1 MKAPRSLSPAPVR
14 PVALAVALMLA
25 GIVPLGSLGR
35 AAEVR
40 FDHDIRPIRFDH
52 DIRPIL
58 AEHCLECHGL
68 DAGSRQGDLRL
79 DTAEGAKPQAV
90 LPGRPDESEL
100 VRRILSTDPDL
111 RMPPPAKGPGLTAT
125 EIDTLRRWIAAG
137 APYEGHWAFAP
148 IRRPPVPATS
158 RPASTDIDR
167 FLASAREARGLAEP
181 PRIGRREL
189 IRRATFDLTGL
200 PPVWEE
206 VEAFETDISPESEAF
221 GRVVDRLLASP
232 RYGERW
238 GRHWLDIARYADTHG
253 GSAIGFTKFPFSYTY
268 RDYCVRSFNG
278 DVPWD
283 RFITEQVAAD
293 QMGLTANDPALAGLG
308 FLTIGMQF
316 RNRHDLLDDQID
328 VVSRGLMG
336 LTIACARC
344 HDHKYDPVTA
354 SDYYALAATLAPSQP
369 PELPPVI
376 GSPEETPA
384 LADYRRELQRR
395 QTIRDDMARDQIAVM
410 QGRLRMQV
418 GLYLR
423 ELAKGTP
430 EQDLTSAF
438 LSFRTDDV
446 RPHVLNRWRTYLATM
461 PADDPVF
468 GPWVRLRDLPA
479 ADVQPRCAEIVAA
492 LTAENG
498 DPAAAAAKNGLGE
511 ETPKWNPLVLAALS
525 ERNLATLADVADA
538 YGAVFATAQREW
550 LGGLAASA
558 EEGVGEG
565 IVTDEDPR
573 HVVVNSP
580 LRRQLRHHLFA
591 PGTPTA
597 VDDTLA
603 KTLLNRT
610 VQDTLSGK
618 AGAIHELHLG
628 APGSPPRA
636 MTLEE
641 RADAPATRL
650 LVRGNPLNRGPVV
663 EARFPVVL
671 SAPDAAPFPSGQRR
685 LGLAAALVSPGNPL
699 VRRVIVNWAWQHHF
713 GDGLVRTPD
722 DFGTRGRPPT
732 HPELLDYLAEAFRDD
747 GWSLKSLHRRIMLSD
762 AYRTAA
768 VESAVARQA
777 DPDDEL
783 LWRMPRRRLD
793 MESMRDAMLA
803 VSGELDPTPGGPPVD
818 LEATPIVPR
827 RTVYGFV
834 NRDILSPLAGTFD
847 GANPAACTA
856 RRPDTTIPQ
865 QALFALNSNFIQDR
879 AVAFA
884 AAGLRAAPADEAGR
898 VSWMVRRAFSR
909 SPSEA
914 ETAAAI
920 DFVHTQAASLES
932 GLAADVPW
940 QRLAHVLLAAN
951 EFHFVD

>member
-1 MKAPRSLSPAPVR
+1 M
-14 PVALAVALMLA
+14 
-25 GIVPLGSLGR
+25 
-35 AAEVR
+35 
-40 FDHDIRPIRFDH
+40 
-52 DIRPIL
+52 
-58 AEHCLECHGL
+58 
-68 DAGSRQGDLRL
+68 
-79 DTAEGAKPQAV
+79 
-90 LPGRPDESEL
+90 
-100 VRRILSTDPDL
+100 
-111 RMPPPAKGPGLTAT
+111 
-125 EIDTLRRWIAAG
+125 
-137 APYEGHWAFAP
+137 
-148 IRRPPVPATS
+148 
-158 RPASTDIDR
+158 
-167 FLASAREARGLAEP
+167 GLA
-181 PRIGRREL
+181 
-189 IRRATFDLTGL
+189 
-200 PPVWEE
+200 
-206 VEAFETDISPESEAF
+206 
-221 GRVVDRLLASP
+221 
-232 RYGERW
+232 
-238 GRHWLDIARYADTHG
+238 
-253 GSAIGFTKFPFSYTY
+253 
-268 RDYCVRSFNG
+268 
-278 DVPWD
+278 
-283 RFITEQVAAD
+283 
-293 QMGLTANDPALAGLG
+293 ANDPALAGLG

-410 QGRLRMQV
+410 QGRLQMQV

-479 ADVQPRCAEIVAA
+479 ADVQPRCVEIVAA

-498 DPAAAAAKNGLGE
+498 DPGAAAARNGLGE
-511 ETPKWNPLVLAALS
+511 ETPKWNPLVLASLA
-525 ERNLATLADVADA
+525 ERNPATLADVADV

-580 LRRQLRHHLFA
+580 IRRQLRHHLFA

-685 LGLAAALVSPGNPL
+685 LGLAAALVSPANPL

-713 GDGLVRTPD
+713 GEGLVRTPD

-732 HPELLDYLAEAFRDD
+732 HPELLDHLAETFRDD

-768 VESAVARQA
+768 VENAVARQA

-818 LEATPIVPR
+818 LAANPIVPR

-834 NRDILSPLAGTFD
+834 NRDILSPLSGTFD

-909 SPSEA
+909 SPSA
-914 ETAAAI
+914 VETAAAI

-932 GLAADVPW
+932 GLAAEIPW

>member
-1 MKAPRSLSPAPVR
+1 
-14 PVALAVALMLA
+14 MLA
-25 GIVPLGSLGR
+25 GIVAPGLIGG

-40 FDHDIRPIRFDH
+40 FDR

-79 DTAEGAKPQAV
+79 DTAEGATPQAV

-100 VRRILSTDPDL
+100 VRRILATDPDL

-278 DVPWD
+278 DVPWE

-293 QMGLTANDPALAGLG
+293 QMGLAANDPALAGLG

-511 ETPKWNPLVLAALS
+511 ETPKWNPLVLASLA
-525 ERNLATLADVADA
+525 ERNPATLADVADA

-580 LRRQLRHHLFA
+580 IRRQLRHHLFA

-671 SAPDAAPFPSGQRR
+671 SAADAAPFPAGQRR
-685 LGLAAALVSPGNPL
+685 LGLAAALVSPDNPL

-713 GDGLVRTPD
+713 GAGLVRTPD

-732 HPELLDYLAEAFRDD
+732 HPELLDFLAETFRDD

-768 VESAVARQA
+768 VENAEARQA

-834 NRDILSPLAGTFD
+834 NRDILSPLSGTFD

-884 AAGLRAAPADEAGR
+884 AAGLRAAPADETGR

-920 DFVHTQAASLES
+920 EFVHKQAASLEP
-932 GLAADVPW
+932 GLAAEIPW

>member
-293 QMGLTANDPALAGLG
+293 QMGLAANDPALAGLG

-834 NRDILSPLAGTFD
+834 NRDILSPLSGTFD